1 MGPEPIARLVAA
13 HVRRLRRE
21 RGWSADRLARA
32 CADIGQPTLTRGTIA
47 KIESGVR
54 KTVTADEIAVLAKAL
69 EVTPAELLAPGD
81 EDQRPPAAAG
91 PLGPL
96 VDALAR
102 TEVLREPSVRALAI
116 DLLRRQ
122 LGAEFEVP
130 ELPSFRLHL
139 YALVVACERHPY
151 GIQALLD
158 VLEELEPDPS
168 GVESVRTAAADL
180 SPIALLPSDERAQ
193 LFRLFAA
200 GQWVRL
206 EEDYRAAAGP
216 YAPEPEE
223 PPAGPREYFEEL
235 ERLNAPPSGIPP
247 ALVFVERLAAQAEPR
262 LADGLR
268 RWNRDLAA
276 RLQVP
281 VPAVTEPAGTVAPAS
296 AYLIIRLEPDF
307 VAPELLQARSWTQ
320 LGSEGLRAGEEFEG
334 GLAEVRELVAGLVR
348 EAEAGWAAD
357 TAAIRVE
364 FLLPRALL
372 GLPID
377 QWPSELPGESP
388 QPLGLR
394 HQVVVRS
401 LDRMRSPH
409 WHRAWR
415 RRWASLAQVGSLAN
429 DQVWWTDAREQAD
442 VRRLDARLATSD
454 QVLLVL
460 AQPLVAAA
468 SIAGDEVAVGLRAGV
483 PAMLWLRDPRFSAE
497 FREIVPSLLETGR
510 NLPESVRLLR
520 GAAFGADDPETH
532 VGSHVTLLW
541 DDPGRLVEPSGPVG
555 VRQHAKEGRS

>member
-21 RGWSADRLARA
+21 RGWTADRLARA
-32 CADIGQPTLTRGTIA
+32 CAEAGQPALTRGTIA

-91 PLGPL
+91 SLGPL
-96 VDALAR
+96 VDALSR
-102 TEVLREPSVRALAI
+102 TEVLREPHARALAI

-122 LGAEFEVP
+122 LGAEFDVP
-130 ELPSFRLHL
+130 EQPSFRLHL

-168 GVESVRTAAADL
+168 GVESIRTAAAEL
-180 SPIALLPSDERAQ
+180 SPLSWLPPDDRGR

-200 GQWVRL
+200 GRWVRL

-216 YAPEPEE
+216 YVPEPDE
-223 PPAGPREYFEEL
+223 PPTGPRAYFEEL

-247 ALVFVERLAAQAEPR
+247 ALVFVERLAAQAEPG
-262 LADGLR
+262 LAAELR
-268 RWNRDLAA
+268 QWNRATA
-276 RLQVP
+276 VRLGVP
-281 VPAVTEPAGTVAPAS
+281 VPTLTEPVGAAAGAG
-296 AYLIIRLEPDF
+296 AYLVIRLEQDV
-307 VAPELLQARSWTQ
+307 VAPDRLQARYWTQ
-320 LGSEGLRAGEEFEG
+320 LGSGAVRAGEEFEG
-334 GLAEVRELVAGLVR
+334 GPAQMREHIAALVR
-348 EAEAGWAAD
+348 QAEAGWAAD
-357 TAAIRVE
+357 AAFIRVE

-377 QWPSELPGESP
+377 QWPGELPGEPP

-394 HQVVVRS
+394 HQIVVRS
-401 LDRMRSPH
+401 LDRAHTPH
-409 WHRAWR
+409 WHRSWR
-415 RRWASLAQVGSLAN
+415 RRWESLTRLGSLEA
-429 DQVWWTDAREQAD
+429 DQVVWADPREQAD
-442 VRRLDARLATSD
+442 VRRLDAALATSD
-454 QVLLVL
+454 QVMLVL
-460 AQPLVAAA
+460 PQPPAASE
-468 SIAGDEVAVGLRAGV
+468 SIAGDEVVVGLRAGV
-483 PAMLWLRDPRFSAE
+483 PAMLWLRDRRFSAD
-497 FREIVPSLLETGR
+497 FREVAPLLLHAGPD
-510 NLPESVRLLR
+510 LPESMRLLR
-520 GAAFGADDPETH
+520 GEAFGAGDPETH

-555 VRQHAKEGRS
+555 VREHAKEGRS